1 MTQNLQLG
9 LGHVCVVELLGWVRS
24 APSFLVP
31 HLPMLPS
38 SSWSSAGEEGLGLM
52 APQAHRAVDLLW
64 GLGMVRAPWPGG
76 HICIRVQRDAG
87 SVCNL
92 EIPARQ

>member
-9 LGHVCVVELLGWVRS
+9 LGRVCVVELLGWVRS

-38 SSWSSAGEEGLGLM
+38 SSWSSAGEEGHGPM
-52 APQAHRAVDLLW
+52 APQADRAADLCW
-64 GLGMVRAPWPGG
+64 GPGMVRAPWPGG
-76 HICIRVQRDAG
+76 AG
-87 SVCNL
+87 GPWASAYGYSVTRAVCGT
-92 EIPARQ
+92 